1 MDDDAIRALLSRLAR
16 PHPSG
21 GQAVERAALLA
32 AGADFTQ
39 VMAWIADHGGRPETK
54 APAAVSGGL
63 HGARISGGGAGG
75 QQTPQRYV
83 LGADT
88 LA

>member
-32 AGADFTQ
+32 AGPDFTQ
-39 VMAWIADHGGRPETK
+39 VMAWIADHDGQPETS
-54 APAAVSGGL
+54 APGAVSGGL
-63 HGARISGGGAGG
+63 HGARISGSGAGG
-75 QQTPQRYV
+75 QRTPQRYV
-83 LGADT
+83 LGAGT